1 MLSFVNVSE
10 ISCICAS
17 PLITWQISPAL
28 LNFQQY
34 NASYMYLCSFTTIV
48 YDGKPEERKTI
59 RDRYF
64 GDGKFNVLLT
74 SCKRMVE
81 DKKFLSKLSWDY
93 LIVDQGE
100 RQLSNQM
107 RTYVD
112 NITKAFDY
120 KCSFFVQNL
129 V

>member
-1 MLSFVNVSE
+1 
-10 ISCICAS
+10 
-17 PLITWQISPAL
+17 
-28 LNFQQY
+28 
-34 NASYMYLCSFTTIV
+34 MYLCSNTIV

-74 SCKRMVE
+74 SDKRMVE